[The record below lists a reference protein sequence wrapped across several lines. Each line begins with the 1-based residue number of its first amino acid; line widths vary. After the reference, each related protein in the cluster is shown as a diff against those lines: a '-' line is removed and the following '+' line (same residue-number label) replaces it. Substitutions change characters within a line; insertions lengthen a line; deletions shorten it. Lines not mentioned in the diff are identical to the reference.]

1 MWDQGLISWSRTVA
15 LYGDRGSKLVSSGG
29 AVWKKGSVSR
39 SQAEVLC
46 GNRGQ

>member
-1 MWDQGLISWSRTVA
+1 MGTGV
-15 LYGDRGSKLVSSGG
+15 SKLVSSGG
-29 AVWKKGSVSR
+29 AVWEQGLVSR